1 MDLASLPPLY
11 EHPGPRASAY
21 APRRHRPPAR
31 PGRTGPAADDK
42 GHPGPVEGVPAL
54 VEAAREQRE
63 QRDVAAPRSAYLA
76 RSTRR
81 SSHTGSAVSRTRPS
95 EPKTR

>member
-1 MDLASLPPLY
+1 MDLASLHPLY
-11 EHPGPRASAY
+11 EHPGPWASAY
-21 APRRHRPPAR
+21 ADTPRRTRATP
-31 PGRTGPAADDK
+31 TG
-42 GHPGPVEGVPAL
+42 
-54 VEAAREQRE
+54 
-63 QRDVAAPRSAYLA
+63 APRRRGPRAFRYLA